1 MDVQAVSA
9 LLAALLILAIGVS
22 VLFRSRNDRLYT
34 AFAAFTF
41 TVSAWHLCT
50 FISVTTQSPVME
62 WLALWAAATIPPT
75 AIRFFRIF
83 LAQPSIGGPK
93 RGPRVTLAWTLVA
106 YVGLVYSAIVVPI
119 HNQKWFLVP
128 FGVYVFGGLYRCVYD
143 MFVQYRA
150 TTKKVERKRIGY
162 LALGGFVA
170 TTLTLTDVLPT
181 TIFDI
186 EWPAIGNILSILYLY
201 FLSQTLFR
209 YRLIDINELLGKMAV
224 LGTLVVLLW
233 AVYGF
238 LLYWIGSGQKGL
250 YLLNAL
256 VASFVILILFEP
268 VRSWLENTIN
278 RWLLRQRTELR
289 GRLEVVRREL
299 PGVVDV
305 ADMVVRITT
314 ALDESRRVTDASV
327 YLLDSDGA
335 GFDRAGY
342 IGQAPPERLDA
353 NAERALLDRVRA
365 GYLDREQI
373 QRELT
378 EATAQPDTGTKRP
391 PLVALLSRVDEL
403 HTGLIFPLNGS
414 AETEQG
420 PWLLGLFC
428 LRDDR
433 TESAFDADD
442 IDTFRQ
448 LAIGAARV
456 IESSQAYERVKERD
470 RLAALGEMAA
480 GLAHEIRNPLGAIKG
495 AAQLL
500 ITADTKP
507 TRVPDTADAE
517 AAPSEAAELLE
528 IIIEEANRLN
538 NVVTRFLDYARA
550 ERPGAEGADKVDLNA
565 LMRKVEQLLRN
576 DLPKSGK
583 PIELRLRLDDLL
595 PQIAGDPESLLQVFL
610 NLGQNALQAMP
621 DGGSLEILTTRRRRS
636 RLGYGQFAEVRFR
649 DTGVGIPRD
658 KLKKLFIPFYTTK
671 QKGTGLG
678 LAISHR
684 IVNQHGGTIEVRS
697 TLGQGSTF
705 SVFLPAAE
713 PVPAAKIV
721 DITGTDR
728 LATLA
733 QVGEVSRVRG
743 DATPP
748 PASLTTTASPEATPD
763 KATPDKPTPTPDK
776 PKPEATAPATSEKTK
791 AAKPKPDKPKPD
803 KPKPDKPK
811 STPAKA
817 TPHKAT
823 PDKVAASDLGSSR
836 TGGGAGGRDRR
847 VDPTG

>member
-9 LLAALLILAIGVS
+9 LLAALLILAIGTS
-22 VLFRSRNDRLYT
+22 VLLRSRKDRMYT
-34 AFAAFTF
+34 SFAAFTF

-50 FISVTTQSPVME
+50 FIDAATDSPVMR
-62 WLALWAAATIPPT
+62 WLALWAAATVPVT

-93 RGPRVTLAWTLVA
+93 RGPRVTIAWTLACYGV
-106 YVGLVYSAIVVPI
+106 LVYSAIAQPI
-119 HNQKWFLVP
+119 HETTYFLFP
-128 FGVYVFGGLYRCVYD
+128 FGIYVFGGLYRCVWD
-143 MFVQYRA
+143 MWMMYRA
-150 TTKKVERKRIGY
+150 TTKRVERTRVGY

-170 TTLTLTDVLPT
+170 TTLTLTDVLPR
-181 TIFDI
+181 FDI
-186 EWPAIGNILSILYLY
+186 AWPAVGNVLGILYLY

-209 YRLIDINELLGKMAV
+209 NRLIDVNELVGKMAV

-238 LLYWIGSGQKGL
+238 LLYWIGGGQKGL

-268 VRSWLENTIN
+268 VRSWLENGIN

-289 GRLEVVRREL
+289 GRLESVRREL
-299 PGVVDV
+299 PTIVDV
-305 ADMVVRITT
+305 GDMVTRITT
-314 ALDESRRVTDASV
+314 ALEESRRVTEAAV
-327 YLLDSDGA
+327 YLLDADGA
-335 GFDRAGY
+335 GFDRMGV
-342 IGQAPPERLDA
+342 IGQIAPERLDA
-353 NAERALLDRVRA
+353 NAERALLDRVRM
-365 GYLDREQI
+365 GYLDRDVLA
-373 QRELT
+373 REI
-378 EATAQPDTGTKRP
+378 
-391 PLVALLSRVDEL
+391 DEL
-403 HTGLIFPLNGS
+403 AAAENEGAEAKRAPLIALRTRMTELGADLIFPVLGS

-428 LRDDR
+428 VRDDR

-500 ITADTKP
+500 MTDGSAKGTSIS
-507 TRVPDTADAE
+507 
-517 AAPSEAAELLE
+517 SESSEFLA
-528 IIIEEANRLN
+528 IIVEEANRLN
-538 NVVTRFLDYARA
+538 NVVTRFLDYARP
-550 ERPGAEGADKVDLNA
+550 ERPGREGADKVDLN
-565 LMRKVEQLLRN
+565 LVVRKTVQLLQGENLKNVDLRVRLDEQLPLV
-576 DLPKSGK
+576 
-583 PIELRLRLDDLL
+583 
-595 PQIAGDPESLLQVFL
+595 AGDPESLIQVFL

-621 DGGSLEILTTRRRRS
+621 EGGTLEILSTRRRRS

-649 DTGVGIPRD
+649 DTGIGIPRD
-658 KLKKLFIPFYTTK
+658 RLKKLFIPFYTTK

-684 IVNQHGGTIEVRS
+684 IINQHGGTIEVRS
-697 TLGQGSTF
+697 TIGQGSTF

-713 PVPAAKIV
+713 PVPANKV
-721 DITGTDR
+721 EDITETGR
-728 LATLA
+728 LLS
-733 QVGEVSRVRG
+733 VSHLGGAPRS

-748 PASLTTTASPEATPD
+748 NIILADSTAEIERAS
-763 KATPDKPTPTPDK
+763 
-776 PKPEATAPATSEKTK
+776 
-791 AAKPKPDKPKPD
+791 
-803 KPKPDKPK
+803 
-811 STPAKA
+811 
-817 TPHKAT
+817 
-823 PDKVAASDLGSSR
+823 
-836 TGGGAGGRDRR
+836 
-847 VDPTG
+847 VDPETTEDGEVPAEGVG

>member
-9 LLAALLILAIGVS
+9 LLAALLILAIGTS
-22 VLFRSRNDRLYT
+22 VLLRSRKDKMYT

-50 FISVTTQSPVME
+50 FIDAATESPVMR
-62 WLALWAAATIPPT
+62 WLSLWAAATIPVT
-75 AIRFFRIF
+75 AIRFFRMF

-93 RGPRVTLAWTLVA
+93 RGPRVTIAWTLACYGV
-106 YVGLVYSAIVVPI
+106 LVYSAIAQPI
-119 HNQKWFLVP
+119 HETSYFLIP
-128 FGVYVFGGLYRCVYD
+128 FGIYVFGGLYRCVWD
-143 MFVQYRA
+143 MWMMYRA
-150 TTKKVERKRIGY
+150 TTKRVERTRVGY
-162 LALGGFVA
+162 LALGGLVA
-170 TTLTLTDVLPT
+170 TTLTLTDVLPR
-181 TIFDI
+181 FDI
-186 EWPAIGNILSILYLY
+186 AWPAVGNVLGILYLY

-209 YRLIDINELLGKMAV
+209 NRLIDVNELLGKMAV

-238 LLYWIGSGQKGL
+238 LLYWIGGGQKGL

-268 VRSWLENTIN
+268 VRSWLENGIN

-289 GRLEVVRREL
+289 GRIEAVRREL
-299 PGVVDV
+299 PSIVDV
-305 ADMVVRITT
+305 GDMVTRITT
-314 ALDESRRVTDASV
+314 ALEESRRVTEAAV
-327 YLLDSDGA
+327 YLLDADGA
-335 GFDRAGY
+335 GFDRMGI
-342 IGQAPPERLDA
+342 IGQVAPERLDA
-353 NAERALLDRVRA
+353 NAERALLDRVRV
-365 GYLDREQI
+365 GYLDKDQLTREI
-373 QRELT
+373 DDLAASETEGSEAKRAPLIALRTRMNELG
-378 EATAQPDTGTKRP
+378 AD
-391 PLVALLSRVDEL
+391 
-403 HTGLIFPLNGS
+403 LIFPLLGS

-500 ITADTKP
+500 MTDGSSKGTVA
-507 TRVPDTADAE
+507 
-517 AAPSEAAELLE
+517 SETSEFLA
-528 IIIEEANRLN
+528 IIVEEANRLN
-538 NVVTRFLDYARA
+538 NVVTRFLDYARP
-550 ERPGAEGADKVDLNA
+550 ERPGREGADKVDLN
-565 LMRKVEQLLRN
+565 LVVRKTVQLLQGEN
-576 DLPKSGK
+576 LKNV
-583 PIELRLRLDDLL
+583 ELRVRLDEHL
-595 PQIAGDPESLLQVFL
+595 PLIHGDPESLIQVFL

-621 DGGSLEILTTRRRRS
+621 EGGTLEILSTRRRRS

-649 DTGVGIPRD
+649 DTGIGIPRD
-658 KLKKLFIPFYTTK
+658 RLKKLFIPFYTTK

-684 IVNQHGGTIEVRS
+684 IINQHGGTIEVRS
-697 TLGQGSTF
+697 TIGQGSTF

-713 PVPAAKIV
+713 PVPANKV
-721 DITGTDR
+721 EDITETGR
-728 LATLA
+728 LLSMSQMTA
-733 QVGEVSRVRG
+733 GPRS

-748 PASLTTTASPEATPD
+748 NVILADTTAEIERATADPD
-763 KATPDKPTPTPDK
+763 TPTEDGDGSAGGR
-776 PKPEATAPATSEKTK
+776 ATAPQEG
-791 AAKPKPDKPKPD
+791 
-803 KPKPDKPK
+803 
-811 STPAKA
+811 
-817 TPHKAT
+817 
-823 PDKVAASDLGSSR
+823 VG
-836 TGGGAGGRDRR
+836 
-847 VDPTG
+847 

>member
-9 LLAALLILAIGVS
+9 LLAALLIMAIGTS
-22 VLFRSRNDRLYT
+22 VLLRSRRDRMYT
-34 AFAAFTF
+34 AFAQFTF

-50 FISVTTQSPVME
+50 FIAAATDSEVMR
-62 WLALWAAATIPPT
+62 WLSLWAAATIPVT
-75 AIRFFRIF
+75 AIRFFRMF

-93 RGPRVTLAWTLVA
+93 RGPRVTIAWTLA
-106 YVGLVYSAIVVPI
+106 CYGALVYAAIAQPI
-119 HNQKWFLVP
+119 HKTDYFLIP
-128 FGVYVFGGLYRCVYD
+128 FGVYVFGGLYRCVWD
-143 MFVQYRA
+143 MWMMYRA
-150 TTKKVERKRIGY
+150 TTKRVERTRVGY

-170 TTLTLTDVLPT
+170 TTLTLTDVLPR
-181 TIFDI
+181 FDI
-186 EWPAIGNILSILYLY
+186 AWPAVGNVLGILYLY

-209 YRLIDINELLGKMAV
+209 NRLIDVNELLGKMAV

-238 LLYWIGSGQKGL
+238 LLYWIGGGQKGL

-268 VRSWLENTIN
+268 VRSWLENGIN

-289 GRLEVVRREL
+289 GRLESVRREL
-299 PGVVDV
+299 PTIVDV
-305 ADMVVRITT
+305 GDMVVRITT
-314 ALDESRRVTDASV
+314 ALEESRRVTDAAV

-335 GFDRAGY
+335 GFDRMGV
-342 IGQAPPERLDA
+342 IGQVAPERLDA

-365 GYLDREQI
+365 GYLDK
-373 QRELT
+373 
-378 EATAQPDTGTKRP
+378 DT
-391 PLVALLSRVDEL
+391 LSREIDEL
-403 HTGLIFPLNGS
+403 ASAETEGAEAKRAPLIALRTRMDELGADIIFPLLGS

-500 ITADTKP
+500 MTDGSGPKSAG
-507 TRVPDTADAE
+507 VS
-517 AAPSEAAELLE
+517 SETSEFLA
-528 IIIEEANRLN
+528 IIVEEANRLN
-538 NVVTRFLDYARA
+538 NVVTRFLDYARP
-550 ERPGAEGADKVDLNA
+550 ERPGREGADKVDLN
-565 LMRKVEQLLRN
+565 LVVRKTVQLLQGEN
-576 DLPKSGK
+576 LKN
-583 PIELRLRLDDLL
+583 IELRVRLDEQL
-595 PQIAGDPESLLQVFL
+595 PQIAGDPESLIQVFL

-621 DGGSLEILTTRRRRS
+621 DGGTLEILSTRRRRS

-649 DTGVGIPRD
+649 DTGIGIPRD
-658 KLKKLFIPFYTTK
+658 RLKKLFIPFYTTK

-684 IVNQHGGTIEVRS
+684 IINQHGGTIEVRS
-697 TLGQGSTF
+697 TIGQGSTF

-713 PVPAAKIV
+713 PVPANKV
-721 DITGTDR
+721 EDITETGRLLSMSQLGGTPR
-728 LATLA
+728 
-733 QVGEVSRVRG
+733 S

-748 PASLTTTASPEATPD
+748 SVILADTTAEIERASMDPESASET
-763 KATPDKPTPTPDK
+763 
-776 PKPEATAPATSEKTK
+776 PATGDGDVEPK
-791 AAKPKPDKPKPD
+791 ASAEG
-803 KPKPDKPK
+803 
-811 STPAKA
+811 
-817 TPHKAT
+817 
-823 PDKVAASDLGSSR
+823 VG
-836 TGGGAGGRDRR
+836 
-847 VDPTG
+847 

>member
-1 MDVQAVSA
+1 VDLQAVSA

-22 VLFRSRNDRLYT
+22 VLFRSRKDRTYT
-34 AFAAFTF
+34 SFAAFTF

-50 FISVTTQSPVME
+50 FIDATTQSPVMH

-106 YVGLVYSAIVVPI
+106 YLGLVYSAIVVPI
-119 HNQKWFLVP
+119 HETTWFQVP
-128 FGVYVFGGLYRCVYD
+128 FGIYVFGGMYRCVYD
-143 MFVQYRA
+143 LYMQYRA

-170 TTLTLTDVLPT
+170 TTLALTDFLPT
-181 TIFDI
+181 RFDI
-186 EWPAIGNILSILYLY
+186 EWPAIGNVLGILYLY

-209 YRLIDINELLGKMAV
+209 YRLLDINELLGKMAV
-224 LGTLVVLLW
+224 LGTLVILLS
-233 AVYGF
+233 AVYGL

-268 VRSWLENTIN
+268 VRSWLENGIN

-289 GRLEVVRREL
+289 GRIEAVRREL

-305 ADMVVRITT
+305 PDMVHRIIT

-342 IGQAPPERLDA
+342 FGGLPPERLDA
-353 NAERALLDRVRA
+353 NAERVLLDRVR
-365 GYLDREQI
+365 GGVIDKEQLS
-373 QRELT
+373 RELM
-378 EATAQPDTGTKRP
+378 EVAGADDAETKRP
-391 PLVALLSRVDEL
+391 PLVALESRIAEM
-403 HTGLIFPLNGS
+403 HAGLIFPLLGS

-428 LRDDR
+428 VHDDR
-433 TESAFDADD
+433 TDFAFDADD

-507 TRVPDTADAE
+507 VPRMTDATLDQRSS
-517 AAPSEAAELLE
+517 AASENAELLE
-528 IIIEEANRLN
+528 IIVEEANRLN
-538 NVVTRFLDYARA
+538 NVVTRFLDYARS
-550 ERPGAEGADKVDLNA
+550 ERPGREGASNVDLNTI
-565 LMRKVEQLLRN
+565 LKKTEQLLRQ
-576 DLPKSGK
+576 DLPKAPK
-583 PIELRLRLDDLL
+583 PIELRVRLDDML
-595 PQIAGDPESLLQVFL
+595 PQVAGDPESLLQVFL
-610 NLGQNALQAMP
+610 NLGQNAMQAMP
-621 DGGSLEILTTRRRRS
+621 EGGTLEILTTRRRRS

-649 DTGVGIPRD
+649 DSGIGIPRD

-697 TLGQGSTF
+697 TQGSGSTF

-713 PVPAAKIV
+713 QVPAAKIV
-721 DITGTDR
+721 DITETGR
-728 LATLA
+728 LNTLA
-733 QVGEVSRVRG
+733 GLGDAGTKPRG
-743 DATPP
+743 DATPTPSEIPATGESFPEEHSGVSAGPTVESIP
-748 PASLTTTASPEATPD
+748 PAESQVEMPLAAQPD
-763 KATPDKPTPTPDK
+763 ESVKG
-776 PKPEATAPATSEKTK
+776 
-791 AAKPKPDKPKPD
+791 
-803 KPKPDKPK
+803 
-811 STPAKA
+811 
-817 TPHKAT
+817 
-823 PDKVAASDLGSSR
+823 VG
-836 TGGGAGGRDRR
+836 
-847 VDPTG
+847 